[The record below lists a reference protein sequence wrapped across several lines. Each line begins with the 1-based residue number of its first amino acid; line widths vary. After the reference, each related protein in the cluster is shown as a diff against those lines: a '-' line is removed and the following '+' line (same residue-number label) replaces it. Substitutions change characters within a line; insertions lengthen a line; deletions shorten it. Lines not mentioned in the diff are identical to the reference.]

1 MTNLPPSPPISPTG
15 NPLMPNPGDGESPTT
30 QPFRYIH
37 SPDFPRVLGELGVTL
52 VATTYQAGRVLAF
65 SSNGAK
71 CSLLMRAFGHPM
83 GIAVSYGRMALVCKN
98 QIWFMMNQTDLVAED
113 GKRPQYESYY
123 IPRRS
128 HVTGD
133 IAGHEIAWGKRGLS
147 PDEEDDDDENNS
159 ENQQSNMEAWVV
171 NTRFSCLCTLD
182 PEYSFVPRWHP
193 PFVSKVEAGDRCHL
207 NGLAMRNGYPAF
219 VSAFAETNTSQGWRE
234 HREDGGLIL
243 DIASGEIITRGLAMP
258 HSPRWYD
265 DKLWILDSGK
275 GEFLQV
281 DPATGGKT
289 TIIQLP
295 GFTRGLAFHD
305 HYAFVGLSKTREKR
319 TFGDLPLENKVNE
332 LECAIYMIDLNSG
345 KQVGFVRF
353 EKTCDELFDVQVV
366 PKTRNLNVIG
376 FSKDTVNGIFVL
388 PRNDRSGRAV

>member
-1 MTNLPPSPPISPTG
+1 MTNLPPPT
-15 NPLMPNPGDGESPTT
+15 NPLMPNPPGDEESSSK
-30 QPFRYIH
+30 QAFRYIH
-37 SPDFPRVLGELGVTL
+37 SPDFPKVLGELGVTL

-71 CSLLMRAFGHPM
+71 CSLLMRAFPHPM
-83 GIAVSYGRMALVCKN
+83 GIAVQDGRMALVCKN
-98 QIWFMMNQTDLVAED
+98 QIWFMVNQTDLVAED

-133 IAGHEIAWGKRGLS
+133 ISGHEIAWGNRGLS
-147 PDEEDDDDENNS
+147 PDEDAEDHS
-159 ENQQSNMEAWVV
+159 EEGSKKNIQSNKEVWVV
-171 NTRFSCLCTLD
+171 NTRFSCLCTID
-182 PEYSFVPRWHP
+182 PEYSFVPRWQP
-193 PFVSKVEAGDRCHL
+193 PFISKVEAGDRCHL
-207 NGLAMRNGYPAF
+207 NGLAMRDGYPAF
-219 VSAFAETNTSQGWRE
+219 VSAFAEMNTAQGWRE
-234 HREDGGLIL
+234 HREDGGIII

-281 DPATGGKT
+281 DPTTGEKT

-319 TFGDLPLENKVNE
+319 TFGDLPLENKINE
-332 LECAIYMIDLNSG
+332 LECAIYMIDLNTG

-353 EKTCDELFDVQVV
+353 ENTCDELFDVQVV

-376 FSKDTVNGIFVL
+376 FTKDTVNGIFVL
-388 PRNDRSGRAV
+388 PRNSSGRR